1 MEKIGKRIT
10 IVLWALMIVSIIL
23 IISLMANINSDN
35 DKDPAMLNWI
45 NTNLIWVYILLAVST
60 GLAIFFAIFH
70 TVSDRNSAKQGLVSV
85 LFLGGVALVSYLL
98 ASPEIPQFL
107 GVEKFIAGGLNGRTV
122 KLVDTG
128 LIATYIMLA
137 IAVLA
142 FIAGPIIRI
151 VRK

>member
-1 MEKIGKRIT
+1 MEKIGKKIT

-23 IISLMANINSDN
+23 IISLMANINSVN
-35 DKDPAMLNWI
+35 EQDPSMLNWI
-45 NTNLIWVYILLAVST
+45 NTNLIWVYILLAVSA

-85 LFLGGVALVSYLL
+85 LFLGGVALVSYVL

-107 GVEKFIAGGLNGRTV
+107 GVERFISGGLNGQTM

-128 LIATYIMLA
+128 LIATYIMLS

-142 FIAGPIIRI
+142 FIVGPIIRI